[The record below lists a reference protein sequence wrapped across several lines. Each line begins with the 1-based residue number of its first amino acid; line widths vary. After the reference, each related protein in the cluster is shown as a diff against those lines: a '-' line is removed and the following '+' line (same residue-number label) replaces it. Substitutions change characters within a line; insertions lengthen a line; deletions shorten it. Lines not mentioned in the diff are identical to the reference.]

1 MADLIFV
8 LSIFAAGTGFGYY
21 LRDRISKKRHKQ
33 HLKSKQSKRS
43 RNTIVSYLPRKRHR
57 DFYALERSDDDVIVL
72 PEP

>member
-21 LRDRISKKRHKQ
+21 LRDRISKMRLKKY
-33 HLKSKQSKRS
+33 LKSKQSKRS
-43 RNTIVSYLPRKRHR
+43 GNTIVSYLPRTRRR
-57 DFYALERSDDDVIVL
+57 DFYALERSDDEVIVL